1 MDHSRRRL
9 LQAAG
14 LAGVASGLPGVVQR
28 ALAIPAQTRFGDVRD
43 IEHIVVF
50 MQENR
55 AFDHYFGAF
64 NGVRG
69 HGDPRPLGFVEGFN
83 VWRQAAHKDQPE
95 HPDGYVLPFHGDSKT
110 TNAYVVDGA
119 NQGHQDNLTIYDGG
133 RWDRWG
139 DSRQLNKRM
148 TYYTAADLPY
158 YYALASAFTICD
170 AYHCSTLTQTYPNR
184 LHLWTGCNGGGKVGG
199 DPIMSNYGEDQ
210 TPWADQA
217 MDQPLAHGPLTW
229 TTYAERLE
237 RAGVSWKVYQE
248 YDNFSDNI
256 LSIFAPFRPAPKGS
270 PYYERGRAWVS
281 EHETDPELRRKSTG
295 EYLIEAFRR
304 DVAAGALPQVSWIV
318 TAADLSEHPTA
329 APAKGEH
336 ICDKLIEALVDHPEV
351 FAKTV
356 FIINY
361 DEAGGFFDHMPPPTP
376 PLNPQDGFST
386 VSVAGE
392 AKIYGAGEPNIG
404 THPIGLGVRTPTIV
418 VSPWTRGGHVCSQ
431 VFDHTSVLRLMEARF
446 GVREENISDWRRS
459 VCGDLTSCFDF
470 KSPNQNWAELALPST
485 EDYLQRFNQS
495 AHAPSLRIPETQRP
509 SNQAGPQRASRALPY
524 RLEVDGRWRDGRLE
538 AAFDNR
544 GQAGAA
550 FLVHAA
556 GGRVGDQGPWRYTV
570 GAEQAHAASPW
581 AEGAHDVTVYG
592 PDGLFRRF
600 RGDGAPLVEAAIRQA
615 RGRDALVR
623 LENRSD
629 RTLEVRLVCA
639 PAYAAGRAERTV
651 RLNPRESREEPW
663 PLEPT
668 QGWYDLTI
676 VLPSAPGY
684 ERRFAG
690 RYHDGRPSLTDP
702 GIGAMVL

>member
-55 AFDHYFGAF
+55 AFDHYFGAL

-83 VWRQAAHKDQPE
+83 VWRQATHKDRPE
-95 HPDGYVLPFHGDSKT
+95 HPDGHVLPFHGNSKT

-119 NQGHQDNLTIYDGG
+119 GQSHQDNLTIYNGG

-139 DSRQLNKRM
+139 DSRQLDKRM
-148 TYYTAADLPY
+148 AYYTAADLPY
-158 YYALASAFTICD
+158 YHALASAFTICD

-210 TPWADQA
+210 TPTSDQE
-217 MDQPLAHGPLTW
+217 MDQPLADGPLTW

-237 RAGVSWKVYQE
+237 KAGVSWKVYQE

-318 TAADLSEHPTA
+318 TATDLSEHPQA

-336 ICDKLIEALVDHPEV
+336 VCAKLIEALVDHPEV

-376 PLNPQDGFST
+376 PLRPQDGFST
-386 VSVAGE
+386 VPVVGE
-392 AKIYGAGEPNIG
+392 AKTYGSSEQNTG
-404 THPIGLGVRTPTIV
+404 THPVGLGVRVPAIV

-459 VCGDLTSCFDF
+459 VCGDLLSCFDF
-470 KSPNQNWAELALPST
+470 KSPNQNWAELTLPST

-495 AHAPSLRIPETQRP
+495 VNAPSLRIPEAQRP
-509 SNQAGPQRASRALPY
+509 SDQAGPRRASRALPY

-538 AAFDNR
+538 AAFDNK
-544 GQAGAA
+544 GHAGAA

-556 GGRVGDQGPWRYTV
+556 DGQGPWRYTV
-570 GAEQAHAASPW
+570 GAGQAHAAEPW
-581 AEGAHDVTVYG
+581 AAGAHDVTVYG

-600 RGDGAPLVEAAIRQA
+600 RGDGAPLLEAAIRQA

-629 RTLEVRLVCA
+629 RTLEVRLVSA
-639 PAYAAGRAERTV
+639 PAYAAGRSERRV
-651 RLNPRESREEPW
+651 RLQPRESREEPW
-663 PLEPT
+663 PLEAT

-676 VLPSAPGY
+676 LLPSAPGY

-690 RYHDGRPSLTDP
+690 RYHDGRPGLTDP